1 MGVKI
6 DSQTARGG
14 VKIELRRVPGGSW
27 KPLSTSAGVL
37 GGAAG
42 IPEGSRSRLGDVLG
56 LNGSH
61 LGSLCWSLFGSF
73 FRTEFGT
80 RFLVDF
86 YYFWGAFR
94 RCFLKALEQ
103 KKRLL
108 TRRCNR

>member
-1 MGVKI
+1 MAPWGVKI
-6 DSQTARGG
+6 DSQTAPGG

-61 LGSLCWSLFGSF
+61 LGSLCWSLFGLFFGDRILNTFFVVFKAILGCISGSF
-73 FRTEFGT
+73 FESFGAEET
-80 RFLVDF
+80 FF
-86 YYFWGAFR
+86 H
-94 RCFLKALEQ
+94 
-103 KKRLL
+103 
-108 TRRCNR
+108 